1 MDLRTH
7 FIRAAANAAYGFLK
21 NVKQLERNP
30 LVQEALQSA
39 PPETVNGRRLSDMAL
54 DDLMDRFIAIMT
66 PLKSHENI
74 PRSIFH
80 WMMVERYGTDTTQ
93 DESDHELYAR
103 LKAAQDGVDPKIVP
117 EFLSAVFPV
126 LPDQVVTSI
135 VNYWSEVFHQI
146 TRAVLSEDALQ
157 AHQAYM
163 ETQNSLI
170 KNAQEMKE
178 NRKQIT
184 PANAIALAGKASGG
198 ALTPAVNGKDNDS
211 DGEDDMDI
219 VIRKAKALD
228 LPPQVEKEI
237 WRLVRQTKQ
246 LNPQASEY
254 PVNLRRLETIVSLPW
269 GACNDVNTDVQS
281 AQDILDAEHYGLE
294 KVKEKVIE
302 AIAVQLRTGSM
313 NGKILCLAGPPGVG
327 KTSIAQGIA
336 HATSRAY
343 VKVALGG
350 VHTES
355 EIRGHRSTYVGAQAG
370 RITKGLIEAG
380 SANPVMLLDEIDK
393 LGASASHGDPSAALL
408 EVLDPAQNNDFRDD
422 YTAIPFDLSKVFF
435 ICTANDL
442 GTIPGPLRDRM
453 EIIELSSYLQ
463 DEKYEIAT
471 RYLIPKQ
478 MKRTGLTSDNLLI
491 EPEAL
496 KKLISHH
503 TAEAGV
509 RKLEQKIG
517 QICSKAVV
525 DLMKRKSEE
534 QIRVT
539 PANLEDFVGPGHGG
553 QSRIST
559 HDAVGV
565 VNGLAYTS
573 VGGTTLP
580 IEVSLIPSRGFR
592 LNVTGNLGK
601 VMGES
606 VGVAERL
613 VRARAP
619 QFGIRDDLINSSE
632 LSVHAPEGAIPKD
645 GPSAGAAFTTAII
658 STFTG
663 IPIKRDVA
671 MTGEINA
678 RGQVTAI
685 GGLREKLEGALMAG
699 VKTVL
704 IPKQNIPHL
713 ANVPDKI
720 KSQLTVIPVGTI
732 EEVLQHALTRV
743 TVPLPAP
750 VSGPKPWTARF
761 REAWAVMRGN
771 HSNDNQ
777 PAVIRR
783 AAGMGTPGGIN
794 GPL

>member
-30 LVQEALQSA
+30 LVREALESA
-39 PPETVNGRRLSDMAL
+39 PPEAVNGRSLTDMAL

-66 PLKSHENI
+66 PLKGNENI

-80 WMMVERYGTDTTQ
+80 WMMVERYGTGITQ
-93 DESDHELYAR
+93 KESDAELYAR
-103 LKAAQDGVDPKIVP
+103 LGAAQDGVDPKVVP

-135 VNYWSEVFHQI
+135 VNYWSEVFHQV

-157 AHQAYM
+157 AHQAYV

-170 KNAQEMKE
+170 RNIQAMKE
-178 NRKQIT
+178 HRKQVT
-184 PANAIALAGKASGG
+184 PANALAIGRKSSGG
-198 ALTPAVNGKDNDS
+198 ELASYANDE
-211 DGEDDMDI
+211 DGDEDDMD
-219 VIRKAKALD
+219 VVVRKAKALD
-228 LPPQVEKEI
+228 LPPQVEKEV

-246 LNPQASEY
+246 LNPQSSEY

-269 GACNDVNTDVQS
+269 GAYNDVNTDVQS

-302 AIAVQLRTGSM
+302 AIAVQLRTGGM

-370 RITKGLIEAG
+370 RITKGLIEAA

-393 LGASASHGDPSAALL
+393 MGASVSHGDPSAALL
-408 EVLDPAQNNDFRDD
+408 EVLDPAQNNGFRDD

-442 GTIPGPLRDRM
+442 STIPGPLRDRM

-478 MKRTGLTSDNLLI
+478 MKQKGLTADNLLI

-525 DLMKRKSEE
+525 DLMKKKSEE

-553 QSRIST
+553 QSRIAA

-619 QFGIRDDLINSSE
+619 QFGITDSVINSSE

-713 ANVPDKI
+713 ANVPYKI
-720 KSQLTVIPVGTI
+720 RSQLAIIPVGTI
-732 EEVLQHALTRV
+732 EEVLQHALTRAV
-743 TVPLPAP
+743 SPLPAP
-750 VSGPKPWTARF
+750 VTTPKPWTVRF
-761 REAWAVMRGN
+761 REAWAVMRGS

-783 AAGMGTPGGIN
+783 AAGTGAPGGMN